1 MDCRRSNLSMLST
14 MRDHVTFQK
23 VLDWTFSTALFIACA
38 GFVIQKGYECFAKYM
53 EDPEAV
59 DISYKFIGES
69 IFPSVSIC
77 TASYIPWVSSKHSLW

>member
-1 MDCRRSNLSMLST
+1 MLST

-23 VLDWTFSTALFIACA
+23 ILDWTFSTALFLACA
-38 GFVIQKGYECFAKYM
+38 GFVIQKGYECFSKYM

-59 DISYKFIGES
+59 DISYKFTGES

-77 TASYIPWVSSKHSLW
+77 TASYIP